1 MRFLKLSFYISN
13 LFLFIFYLY
22 PGSIFGCFLYKNC
35 NIQPQLTKDFL
46 ISNNLIFSSNHVYV
60 FIIFSLLGILSFKKD
75 LKKISYYLFSVSIF
89 LELMHIIIPNRGF
102 EVADLLGNILGV
114 ILSLILYK
122 LFIFRRSK

>member
-22 PGSIFGCFLYKNC
+22 PGSIFGCFLYNDC
-35 NIQPQLTKDFL
+35 NIQPQLTSDF
-46 ISNNLIFSSNHVYV
+46 IFFSSNHVYV

-75 LKKISYYLFSVSIF
+75 LKKITYYLFLVSIF
-89 LELMHIIIPNRGF
+89 LELMHIIVPNRGF
-102 EVADLLGNILGV
+102 EVADLLGNLLGV

-122 LFIFRRSK
+122 LFTFRRSK

>member
-22 PGSIFGCFLYKNC
+22 PGSIFGCFLYNDC
-35 NIQPQLTKDFL
+35 NTQPQLTGDF
-46 ISNNLIFSSNHVYV
+46 IIFSSNHVYV
-60 FIIFSLLGILSFKKD
+60 FIIFSFLGILSFKKD

-102 EVADLLGNILGV
+102 EVADLLGNALGV

-122 LFIFRRSK
+122 LFTFRRST

>member
-22 PGSIFGCFLYKNC
+22 PGSIFGCFLYNDC
-35 NIQPQLTKDFL
+35 NTQPQLTGDF
-46 ISNNLIFSSNHVYV
+46 IIFSSNHVYV
-60 FIIFSLLGILSFKKD
+60 FIIFSFLGILSFKKD

-102 EVADLLGNILGV
+102 EVADLLGNALGV

-122 LFIFRRSK
+122 LFTFRRSK

>member
-22 PGSIFGCFLYKNC
+22 PGSIFGCFLYNDC
-35 NIQPQLTKDFL
+35 NTQPQLTSDF
-46 ISNNLIFSSNHVYV
+46 IIFSSNHVYV
-60 FIIFSLLGILSFKKD
+60 FVIFSLLGIFSFKKD

-102 EVADLLGNILGV
+102 EVADLLGNALGV

-122 LFIFRRSK
+122 LFTFRRSK